1 MWDVKAIARDFVLD
15 HRRLLHCLQ
24 GVQIN
29 PEFIPREYDT
39 EEEFR
44 IPGDLSWGQTEA
56 EDQRTKSC
64 W

>member
-1 MWDVKAIARDFVLD
+1 MTRDFMLD

-29 PEFIPREYDT
+29 SEFIPREYDI
-39 EEEFR
+39 EEEIR
-44 IPGDLSWGQTEA
+44 IPGDLSWAGQMEA
-56 EDQRTKSC
+56 EDQGTKSC